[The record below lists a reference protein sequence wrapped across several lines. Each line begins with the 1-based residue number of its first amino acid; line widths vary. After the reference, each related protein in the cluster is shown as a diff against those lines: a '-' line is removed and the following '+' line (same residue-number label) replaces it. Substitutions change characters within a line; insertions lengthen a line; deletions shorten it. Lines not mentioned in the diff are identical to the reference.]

1 MNKVLYNPE
10 CVSPHWRLSSFL
22 EEMKLMRAAHAVPFY
37 GVGVGS
43 FWVKTLG
50 DATNRRRSFVFVVGL
65 CGLLR
70 REIFPIYSLHN
81 SSTCVCQRGRVFSVF
96 RSFFHV

>member
-1 MNKVLYNPE
+1 
-10 CVSPHWRLSSFL
+10 
-22 EEMKLMRAAHAVPFY
+22 MRAAHAVPFY
-37 GVGVGS
+37 GVGVGL

-70 REIFPIYSLHN
+70 REIFPIYSLHS
-81 SSTCVCQRGRVFSVF
+81 SSTCVWQRGRVFSVF